1 MVEKSKEKELERA
14 MKVKIDEILC
24 EALYLKALKA
34 IELEMKMKM
43 KMRIE
48 VKKMENFKFGF
59 AKFSIEI
66 EIRIQMRILA
76 RKKELIFK

>member
-34 IELEMKMKM
+34 IELEMKM

>member
-43 KMRIE
+43 RIE

-66 EIRIQMRILA
+66 RIQMRILA